1 MLLHLS
7 NCKVVPHPKLLRHGL
22 LKLLHVAVG
31 ERQQQGKLF
40 LVCVDKVFLFESSSN
55 SVYFSYLKNQSL
67 DQGDYF
73 GNERKESSW
82 NLYSDG

>member
-1 MLLHLS
+1 MTSLPKPKICQLRVLMLLHLS

-55 SVYFSYLKNQSL
+55 SVYFSYMKNSL
-67 DQGDYF
+67 
-73 GNERKESSW
+73 
-82 NLYSDG
+82 